1 MQEEART
8 RPQSA
13 APTKCA
19 ACNRPLELNLFC
31 DGCHTLYP
39 ADRLNYFELLAL
51 PPQYD
56 LDPAE
61 VRRAYLNLARVTHP
75 DRFPGAPAEVAG
87 LSLRLSA
94 QINRAQ
100 QVLLDPVLRAEY
112 MLELAGGSS
121 AAQDKSV
128 PPEVLSATLLLR
140 EEIDEARAAGD
151 TAALAAIAA
160 RIRAERERR
169 LASMAA
175 LARQLPGDEALRH
188 ALRVALNVLKYDE
201 RLSQA
206 VSGALEA
213 QGVQK

>member
-1 MQEEART
+1 MQDEART
-8 RPQSA
+8 QPQSA

-19 ACNRPLELNLFC
+19 ACNRPLELHLFC
-31 DGCHTLYP
+31 DGCHALYP

-51 PPQYD
+51 TPRYD
-56 LDPAE
+56 LDPGE

-75 DRFPGAPAEVAG
+75 DRFPGAPVEVAG

-112 MLELAGGSS
+112 MLELAGGRS
-121 AAQDKSV
+121 AAEDKGV

-151 TAALAAIAA
+151 AAALAAIAE

-169 LASMAA
+169 IAAMAA

-206 VSGALEA
+206 VGSASEA
-213 QGVQK
+213 QRAAI